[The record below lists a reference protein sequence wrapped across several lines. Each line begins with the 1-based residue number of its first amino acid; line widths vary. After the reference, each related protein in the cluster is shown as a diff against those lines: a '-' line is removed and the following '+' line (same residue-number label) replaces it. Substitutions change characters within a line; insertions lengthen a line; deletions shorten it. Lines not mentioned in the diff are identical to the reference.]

1 MGIVVLDLV
10 MGLLARAGEA
20 ASCHLS
26 NERRK
31 LEPVTVPAPT
41 FRLNRNRSN
50 YLFCRIMLRIEAE
63 SEISPVD

>member
-41 FRLNRNRSN
+41 VPS
-50 YLFCRIMLRIEAE
+50 
-63 SEISPVD
+63 